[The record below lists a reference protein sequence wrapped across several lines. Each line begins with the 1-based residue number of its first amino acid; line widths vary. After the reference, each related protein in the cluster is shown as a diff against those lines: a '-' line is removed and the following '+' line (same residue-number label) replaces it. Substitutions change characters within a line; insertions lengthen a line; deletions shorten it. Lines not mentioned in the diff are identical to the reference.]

1 MERASESYFAS
12 YAPTGSVQGLR
23 IALYQ
28 NNPNPF
34 NPSTTIK
41 FDVPALHEGASEI
54 SLTVFNLLG
63 QKVANFIMVLLM
75 PGLIGV
81 VRSVTGMVTP

>member
-1 MERASESYFAS
+1 MERASESYLAS
-12 YAPTGSVQGLR
+12 YAPTGSEQVLR

-28 NNPNPF
+28 NNTNPF